1 MKSRIHAILT
11 TLLLLLVPTMVQAA
25 REGFPVALGDT
36 LRNDSV
42 PVAASRQDTLKVDTL
57 HEVVVEGVSVMQQ
70 INRDLKRDDTPRTLN
85 ASDVLDMISPGLTDK
100 IMHPF
105 AFKQRKKE
113 RKRKKVEKMLDEME
127 MKEKLEKEEDAYFME
142 IIRQQRKEDEAA
154 GRGNWKQVDEMRGKK

>member
-11 TLLLLLVPTMVQAA
+11 TLLLLLIPTMVQAA
-25 REGFPVALGDT
+25 REGFTVALGDT

-42 PVAASRQDTLKVDTL
+42 PVAANRQDTLKVDTL